1 MTRSRDVIL
10 QELTREDAMLAGLE
24 RARDEARAR
33 IELLRSELAAASA
46 ITTIPLPSPSA
57 GVSKSP
63 HTAADKVNLFRSLSR
78 GRMDIF
84 PLRFVSKKTGK
95 PGYAPACSN
104 KWEPGLCLLKTGGKC
119 SDCLNQAFVPVG
131 DQVIVDHLQGR
142 HVIGA
147 YPLLE
152 DETCWF
158 LAADFD
164 KHSWKEDMAAFA
176 ETCRSANVPVAVE
189 RSRSG
194 NGAHAWFFFAAPISP
209 RTSVP
214 RSGPRILQP

>member
-33 IELLRSELAAASA
+33 IELLRSELAAAA
-46 ITTIPLPSPSA
+46 ATTPIPLPSPSA
-57 GVSKSP
+57 GVIKSP
-63 HTAADKVNLFRSLSR
+63 HTAADKVNLFRSLFR

-164 KHSWKEDMAAFA
+164 KHSWKEDTAA
-176 ETCRSANVPVAVE
+176 
-189 RSRSG
+189 
-194 NGAHAWFFFAAPISP
+194 
-209 RTSVP
+209 
-214 RSGPRILQP
+214 